1 MPEKLILL
9 VEDDE
14 TLCFLA
20 QKQFK
25 KIGVSCRI
33 AGTGMQAVEM
43 ANDEFALILMD
54 LGLPD
59 MDGIEATFRIREEE
73 LKGRRKRVPIVA
85 LTEYSE
91 REKCLRA
98 GMDDFLLK
106 PVPMERLQEV
116 VRKYCPLD
124 GAQ

>member
-20 QKQFK
+20 QKQFQ

-43 ANDEFALILMD
+43 ANDGYALILMD

-73 LKGRRKRVPIVA
+73 LKSRKKRVPIVA
-85 LTEYSE
+85 LTEHAE
-91 REKCLRA
+91 REKCIRA

-106 PVPMERLQEV
+106 PVPLEKLLETIKRYLS
-116 VRKYCPLD
+116 D
-124 GAQ
+124 GA